1 MKPLLDYHTEE
12 KLDKTLVT
20 LGALVAGGYLLSRF
34 LNYHPRPVENMRVHN
49 CGGAPV
55 LSPGQAIK
63 VITYNAQFFAGTRY
77 NFFYDGGPDT
87 LVDPEDVYSTI
98 SRFAKFIADE
108 RPDFVLL
115 QEVDSGAR
123 RTAGLDEVGLLREAL
138 PLDLRN
144 YVTADYWRSRFVP
157 HPKIWGA
164 AGTKLVIFSKYRL
177 GMARRYRLPLR
188 PGNPIANDFNLK
200 RAILAVEVPRR
211 DGGALAMLNT
221 HLDAFPNGTDIMDRQ
236 MTKVHRF
243 LAHLDDQN
251 QPWIIGGDFNLLPP
265 GQRARLPVGT
275 RGTYGEP
282 SAITQIYRNYQ
293 GVPTVHDATAK
304 AMDQFFTYTVRAES
318 KRIPARTLDYLFT
331 APSITVEKYEVR
343 QDGMLDLS
351 DHLPVVAEFRLP
363 G

>member
-1 MKPLLDYHTEE
+1 MKPRLDYHAED
-12 KLDKTLVT
+12 KLDKTLIT

-34 LNYHPRPVENMRVHN
+34 LNYHPRPVETLQVHN

-63 VITYNAQFFAGTRY
+63 VITYNAQFFAGTGY

-123 RTAGLDEVGLLREAL
+123 RTAYLDQVNLLRNAL

-144 YVTADYWRSRFVP
+144 YVAADYWRSKFVP
-157 HPKIWGA
+157 HPKIWGS

-177 GMARRYRLPLR
+177 GAARRYRLPAR

-200 RAILAVEVPRR
+200 RAILEVEIPSR
-211 DGGALAMLNT
+211 DGGFFAVLNT
-221 HLDAFPNGTDIMDRQ
+221 HLDAFPKGTDIMGRQ
-236 MTKVHRF
+236 VDKLHRF
-243 LAHLDDQN
+243 LNHLDQQN
-251 QPWIIGGDFNLLPP
+251 RSWIIGGDFNLLPP

-275 RGTYGEP
+275 RGIYSEP
-282 SAITQIYRNYQ
+282 SEITPIYRDYQ
-293 GVPTVHDATAK
+293 GVPTVHDATAG
-304 AMDQFFTYTVRAES
+304 AMDQFFTFTKQNGS
-318 KRIPARTLDYLFT
+318 KRVPVRTLDYLF
-331 APSITVEKYEVR
+331 AASSIGIEKYGVR
-343 QDGMLDLS
+343 QDGTLELS